1 MQIQNILFNDF
12 GRLRS
17 GWRFAIF
24 LLLFIFFVILFQMTA
39 IAVLNNL
46 PVGFSDKSFL
56 SNGIFRFLSLVI
68 AIIAGWICGKFL
80 EDLPFRAL
88 GAWLTKSWLKDLVLG
103 LIFGA
108 LAVSLAVSIAVV
120 FGGLSFTFNNGA
132 GQSAILLTLGVSLVI
147 FAVAAAAEEALFR
160 GYMLQTF
167 TRAGL
172 AWFAI
177 ALTSIFFGM
186 VHLGNSSANWIS
198 TVNTIIAGIWFS
210 VAYLKTRTLWLVFG
224 LHFMWNWMQGSF
236 FGIEVSG
243 TTDIST
249 APFLL
254 EIDRGPA
261 WLTGENYGI
270 EGGIACT
277 ISLIIFTLLIWVLPI
292 FKANE
297 EMLELTGKENPK
309 LENNYLPQRREDA
322 EEI

>member
-1 MQIQNILFNDF
+1 MQTILFNDF

-17 GWRFAIF
+17 GWRFAF
-24 LLLFIFFVILFQMTA
+24 YLLLFIFFGTLFQFLA
-39 IAVLNNL
+39 ERIFIIL
-46 PVGFSDKSFL
+46 GFSPNLYL
-56 SNGIFRFLSLVI
+56 SESIYRFI
-68 AIIAGWICGKFL
+68 ALAVAIGAGWFCGKYL

-88 GAWLTKSWLKDLVLG
+88 GVWFTPNWFKDLILG

-108 LAVSLAVSIAVV
+108 AAVSFAVLIAAA
-120 FGGLSFTFNNGA
+120 FGGLSFSLNN
-132 GQSAILLTLGVSLVI
+132 QDSSAILTTLGVSFIV
-147 FAVAAAAEEALFR
+147 FAIAAAFEEALFR

-177 ALTSIFFGM
+177 VLTSAFFGL
-186 VHLGNSSANWIS
+186 VHLGNPNVGWIAA
-198 TVNTIIAGIWFS
+198 VNTMIAGVWFCL
-210 VAYLKTRTLWLVFG
+210 AYLKTRTLWLVFG

-243 TTDIST
+243 TTDISN

-277 ISLIIFTLLIWVLPI
+277 ISLIIFTLLIWFLPI

-297 EMLELTGKENPK
+297 EMLELTSKENPQK
-309 LENNYLPQRREDA
+309 
-322 EEI
+322 EISA